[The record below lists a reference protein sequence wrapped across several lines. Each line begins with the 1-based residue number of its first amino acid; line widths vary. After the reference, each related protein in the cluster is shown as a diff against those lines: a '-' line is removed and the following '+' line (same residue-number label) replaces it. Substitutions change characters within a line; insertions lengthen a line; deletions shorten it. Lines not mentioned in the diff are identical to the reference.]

1 MMRSLVRALLLG
13 LVGIA
18 AIASAGDQA
27 AGQAAASAPAVT
39 ATPAPQPKDD
49 IEDFVPSEKVGA
61 DDAVTF
67 PVDI

>member
-1 MMRSLVRALLLG
+1 MRTLVRALLLG

-18 AIASAGDQA
+18 AMASAGDQPP
-27 AGQAAASAPAVT
+27 GQARASAPTGA
-39 ATPAPQPKDD
+39 ATPAPQQKDD
-49 IEDFVPSEKVGA
+49 IEDFVPSERVGA

>member
-1 MMRSLVRALLLG
+1 MRSLVRALLLG

-18 AIASAGDQA
+18 AIASAGDQP
-27 AGQAAASAPAVT
+27 AGQAQASAPAAA
-39 ATPAPQPKDD
+39 ATPVPQQKDD
-49 IEDFVPSEKVGA
+49 IEDFVPSERVGA